1 MYGLK
6 TRICLRKT
14 TELVTFENDL
24 IEPVKNTKL
33 RKIRNQFQKRLQQD
47 NKTLKTSNK
56 TVTFA
61 DKTNNIYEFT
71 KEQYDKLLKN

>member
-6 TRICLRKT
+6 TRIFLRKT

-24 IEPVKNTKL
+24 IELVKNAKL